1 MANVPDSNQA
11 RPQELAA
18 LPLLKA
24 LIACPSI
31 TPDEA
36 GALDVLD
43 AALSGI
49 GFTVTRLRFEG
60 NGSYPVDNLF
70 AVRGTSGR
78 RLLFAGHTDVVPPGD
93 RTNWTSDPFT
103 PREAGGKLYGRGTA
117 DMKSGIAA
125 FVAAASA
132 IPADAGTIMLAI
144 TNDEEADAVNGTDKL
159 MAWAEAQQHHFDF
172 AIVGEPSSA
181 AQLGDSIKIGR
192 RGSFSGVITVTGTQG
207 HVAYPDKANNPLPL
221 LARIVTALS
230 EKIDEQTEH
239 FPASNLE
246 VTSIDVG
253 NSVSNVIPAS
263 GTIRFNIRYNDR
275 WTPQTLTDWIQA
287 RIRSAATHDAMSS
300 NPHREVTVT
309 FEIAGIPSRSFLSPL
324 SDDVATLAASIES
337 VTGRRPEF
345 STGGGTSDARF
356 IAQYGPV
363 VECGLVG
370 PSMHKADEH
379 IAIADLTGLT
389 EIYRAFMTRFFAG
402 SP

>member
-1 MANVPDSNQA
+1 VTSIPAGDPV
-11 RPQELAA
+11 R
-18 LPLLKA
+18 LLKD
-24 LIACPSI
+24 LIACPSV
-31 TPDEA
+31 TPAEA

-43 AALSGI
+43 RALSAI

-60 NGSYPVDNLF
+60 DGSYPVDNLF
-70 AVRGTSGR
+70 AIRGNGGR

-93 RTNWTSDPFT
+93 LGNWTSDPFVA
-103 PREAGGKLYGRGTA
+103 READGKLYGRGAA

-125 FVAAASA
+125 FVAAAAA
-132 IPADAGTIMLAI
+132 IPQDAGTVMLAI
-144 TNDEEADAVNGTDKL
+144 TNDEEADAINGTDKL
-159 MAWAEAQQHHFDF
+159 MEWAEAQQHHFDF

-181 AQLGDSIKIGR
+181 AMLGDSIKIGR
-192 RGSFSGVITVTGTQG
+192 RGSLSGIITVSGTQG
-207 HVAYPDKANNPLPL
+207 HVAYPDKANNPLPT
-221 LARIVTALS
+221 LARIVTALDTD
-230 EKIDEQTEH
+230 IDGGTAH

-253 NSVSNVIPAS
+253 NAISNVIPAS
-263 GTIRFNIRYNDR
+263 GTIRFNIRYNDL
-275 WTPQTLTDWIQA
+275 WTPETLTTWVRE
-287 RIRSAATHDAMSS
+287 RIASVDHAGA
-300 NPHREVTVT
+300 NVT
-309 FEIAGIPSRSFLSPL
+309 FALAGAPSRSFLSPL
-324 SDDVATLAASIES
+324 SADVDTLSDAIAT

-389 EIYRAFMTRFFAG
+389 EIYRAFMVRFFGVTA
-402 SP
+402 

>member
-11 RPQELAA
+11 RPHDLA

-24 LIACPSI
+24 LIACPSV
-31 TPDEA
+31 TPHEA

-43 AALSGI
+43 AALSEI
-49 GFTVTRLRFEG
+49 GFAVTRLRFEG
-60 NGSYPVDNLF
+60 DGSYPVGNLF
-70 AVRGTSGR
+70 AIRGSGGR

-93 RTNWTSDPFT
+93 RPGWTADPFT
-103 PREAGGKLYGRGTA
+103 PREADGRLYGRGAA
-117 DMKSGIAA
+117 DMKSGISA
-125 FVAAASA
+125 FIAAAAA
-132 IPADAGTIMLAI
+132 IPAAAGTIMLAI
-144 TNDEEADAVNGTDKL
+144 TNDEEADAINGTDKL
-159 MAWAEAQQHHFDF
+159 MVWAKDHQHHFDF

-181 AQLGDSIKIGR
+181 TRLGDSIKIGR
-192 RGSFSGVITVTGTQG
+192 RGSFSGTITLTGTQG
-207 HVAYPDKANNPLPL
+207 HVAYPDKANNPLPA
-221 LARIVTALS
+221 LARIVTALTDR
-230 EKIDEQTEH
+230 IDEKTEH

-253 NSVSNVIPAS
+253 NAISNVIPAG

-275 WTPQTLTDWIQA
+275 WTPQTLADWVRG
-287 RIRSAATHDAMSS
+287 RIASIDPAGA
-300 NPHREVTVT
+300 TVT
-309 FEIAGIPSRSFLSPL
+309 FDIAGVPSRSFLSPP
-324 SDDVATLAASIES
+324 SDDVETLSAAIHQ

-370 PSMHKADEH
+370 SSMHKADEH

-389 EIYRAFMTRFFAG
+389 EIYRAFMLRFFEV